1 MRPTLHCTN
10 RLFEWA
16 MSLIMLQMGVGV
28 FVADWCGVKIIGA
41 FTILNAMGLHM
52 SGVALLFAIVGSLR
66 CLALYANGKWRNGCY
81 VRAAGC
87 AAGVIVWVQMFA
99 GILIVLLTSQRLFM
113 VLFVWSTFAVFEFA
127 SLCRSILDLRSYSTV
142 SRVSENAAPAS

>member
-16 MSLIMLQMGVGV
+16 MSIIMLQMGVGV
-28 FVADWCGVKIIGA
+28 FCAVWFNIKIIGA
-41 FTILNAMGLHM
+41 FTVLIGMGLNYLHV
-52 SGVALLFAIVGSLR
+52 GLLFGVIGALR
-66 CLALYANGKWRNGCY
+66 CLALYANGKWRHGCY

-87 AAGVIVWVQMFA
+87 AVGVVVWTQMFA
-99 GILIVLLTSQRLFM
+99 GIFIVLLTTQQLFM

-127 SLCRSILDLRSYSTV
+127 SLCRSILDLRSHSAV